1 MNFHLNDATV
11 EKLTS
16 CVAVEKKDEVRNAL
30 KMLQDKTPLSQD
42 VFVEV
47 SRLLSWDQNPALRE
61 ALEEDKEKVRIVQ
74 TLELQRTINARF
86 EQFFN

>member
-16 CVAVEKKDEVRNAL
+16 CVAVEKQDEVRSAL

-47 SRLLSWDQNPALRE
+47 SKLLSWDQNPALRE
-61 ALEEDKEKVRIVQ
+61 ALEEDKEKVRILQ
-74 TLELQRTINARF
+74 ALQLQRDINTKL
-86 EQFFN
+86 EGVLN